1 MGRECCAAKEK
12 ESSQKSVASLGGD
25 AVCINY
31 IYSGSKRSEG
41 TCGVTGQVLA
51 AYRPITSNDSVGSL
65 VWECGK
71 DEETPDRAYQS
82 HSGLFSYAGDND
94 VPQPFPV
101 VDRLS
106 GHHNP

>member
-31 IYSGSKRSEG
+31 IYSGSNRSEG

-82 HSGLFSYAGDND
+82 HSGLFNYAGDND
-94 VPQPFPV
+94 VPQPFSV